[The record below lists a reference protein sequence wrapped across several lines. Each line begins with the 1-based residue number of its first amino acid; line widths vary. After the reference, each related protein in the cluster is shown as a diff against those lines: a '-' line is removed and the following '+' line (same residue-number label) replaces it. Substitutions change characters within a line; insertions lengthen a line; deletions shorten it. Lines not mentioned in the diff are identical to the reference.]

1 LSALPVFAIPFDLFF
16 IGPVEKNMKIEK
28 IRGVVFTYPTKRS
41 VDVAG
46 HSHPGEERLAEMA
59 MLTIEADDGS
69 KGYAFAPP
77 EVIRPFL
84 LESAVRKSLLGED
97 PFQRERIWHDLEHR
111 QRGSAGQL
119 TDRTLAAVEQALWDL
134 AGRKLKTPVYKLIG
148 GYRDKVPA
156 YGSTMCGDSLAGG
169 LSTPDEY
176 AQFAEKLVARGYKA
190 IKLHTWM
197 PPVPFAPDPKMDV
210 KACAAVREAVGPD
223 IELMLDGY
231 HWYSR
236 TDALYIGR
244 SLETLGFAWFEEMM
258 NEQSIASY
266 AWLADQLDIPV
277 IGPESMSGKHHT
289 RADWVK
295 AGACDILRAGVPGV
309 GGLTP
314 TLKVAHLAESFGM
327 NCEIHGNG
335 AANLAVVAAIR
346 NCRWY
351 ERGLLHPFLDYD
363 EVPAYLHSLADPMD
377 EDGFVH
383 VSQAPGLGEDIN
395 FEYVE
400 AHALRHY

>member
-1 LSALPVFAIPFDLFF
+1 MK
-16 IGPVEKNMKIEK
+16 VE
-28 IRGVVFTYPTKRS
+28 RVHGVVFTYPTRRS
-41 VDVAG
+41 VDGEG
-46 HSHPGEERLAEMA
+46 HSHPGEQRLAELA

-69 KGYAFAPP
+69 TGHAFAPP

-84 LESAVRKSLLGED
+84 LQSCIGKSLVGRD
-97 PFQRERIWHDLEHR
+97 PFMREQIWQDLALR

-119 TDRTLAAVEQALWDL
+119 TDRALAVVEQALWDL
-134 AGRKLKTPVYKLIG
+134 AGRKLGQPVYKLIG

-156 YGSTMCGDSLAGG
+156 YGSTMCGDDLPGG
-169 LSTPDEY
+169 LATPDDY
-176 AQFAEKLVARGYKA
+176 ARFAQTLVARGYKA

-197 PPVPFAPDPKMDV
+197 PPISFAPDPKMDV

-223 IELMLDGY
+223 IALMLDGY

-244 SLETLGFAWFEEMM
+244 QLEALNFTWFEEMM

-266 AWLADQLDIPV
+266 AWLANQLDIPIV
-277 IGPESMSGKHHT
+277 GPESMSGKHHT
-289 RADWVK
+289 RADWVA
-295 AGACDILRAGVPGV
+295 AGACDILRAGAAGV
-309 GGLTP
+309 GGITP

-327 NCEIHGNG
+327 DCEIHGNG
-335 AANLAVVAAIR
+335 AASLAVIAAVK

-363 EVPAYLHSLADPMD
+363 EVPAYLNTLPDPMD
-377 EDGFVH
+377 SDGFVH
-383 VSQAPGLGEDIN
+383 LSSAPGLGEDIN
-395 FEYVE
+395 FDYIAVNTV
-400 AHALRHY
+400 RTY